1 MEASKTK
8 EVDERGQFYRRQ
20 MQQHGRKHKEFHAPS
35 AMLMFDLLYSY
46 DVVAS
51 HLAREV
57 GKLDLSLSA
66 FNLLMILLR
75 SDGKSSPL
83 HELSERLLVSRAN
96 ITGLVDCLEARG
108 LVNRVAD
115 QPDRRVRLAR
125 LTPAGEQL
133 LEAFLPQYHLRVR
146 QLCSGLSDEEKGTVS
161 ELLTKWRRGI
171 REEVDESVKRGKA
184 KR

>member
-1 MEASKTK
+1 MEASKSK
-8 EVDERGQFYRRQ
+8 EVDERGQYYRQR
-20 MQQHGRKHKEFHAPS
+20 MQQHGKKQKEFHTPS

-46 DVVAS
+46 DVVAG
-51 HLAREV
+51 HLSREV

-96 ITGLVDCLEARG
+96 ITGLVDCLEVRG
-108 LVNRVAD
+108 LVNRLAD
-115 QPDRRVRLAR
+115 HTDRRVRLAH

-133 LEAFLPQYHLRVR
+133 LESFLPQYHLKVR
-146 QLCSGLSDEEKGTVS
+146 QLCSGLSDEEKATVS
-161 ELLTKWRRGI
+161 DLLTKWRCSI
-171 REEVDESVKRGKA
+171 REEVDESVTRGKA